1 MVTYV
6 VIRVTVKVFNATF
19 NNISVIWCVQFYWRR
34 KLEYSEITT
43 DLQPNHTTKHKFK
56 KDHDILQIEFQV
68 LAWNRHTNVAVLN
81 WLKGS

>member
-19 NNISVIWCVQFYWRR
+19 NNISVIWCVQIYWRR

-43 DLQPNHTTKHKFK
+43 DLQQVADKFY
-56 KDHDILQIEFQV
+56 HIMLHGVHLTMTWI
-68 LAWNRHTNVAVLN
+68 
-81 WLKGS
+81 